1 MSQIFTLHVSDLLLS
16 ENVVVDNYQR
26 VLTDNF
32 LWRQMIAKL
41 Q

>member
-16 ENVVVDNYQR
+16 ENVVVDNNQR
-26 VLTDNF
+26 VLADNF
-32 LWRQMIAKL
+32 LRRQMIAKL